1 MQQDSLATNDRE
13 SQTIANLPDANP
25 GMERLGARVDQA
37 HTPSEELHFEDLNEG
52 DRWES
57 GFRQITADDV
67 CQFSE
72 LTGDFDPL
80 HQKQSA
86 LADESPFG
94 RPVVHGM
101 LGLSILAGL
110 GTEYPRAAT
119 LALVGITDWE
129 FTSPIYFGQS
139 VKSVNE
145 IESLEPHGRRA
156 GRVVW
161 LRKLVGEDGR
171 VLQQGRL
178 ITLVSARNRLVR
190 TPK

>member
-1 MQQDSLATNDRE
+1 MQQDSLATNDRVSPSDVSRSDAALGE
-13 SQTIANLPDANP
+13 EVSQ
-25 GMERLGARVDQA
+25 RRVDHA
-37 HTPSEELHFEDLNEG
+37 HTASEQLHFEDLNEG

-80 HQKQSA
+80 HQNKSS

-101 LGLSILAGL
+101 LGLSVMAGL

-129 FTSPIYFGQS
+129 FTSPIYFGQK
-139 VKSVNE
+139 VKAVNE

-161 LRKLVGEDGR
+161 RRKLLGEDGR
-171 VLQQGRL
+171 ILQQGRL
-178 ITLVSARNRLVR
+178 ITLVAARERLVR